1 MEVLLTFELIFVMF
15 LTGLLLGFIGAGG
28 SGFMIAIL
36 TVGFGYP
43 IHMAMGTALAA
54 MMFTSLSG
62 AVSHIREKNADLISG
77 GIVGITGA
85 IAAWF
90 GAGIAI
96 NIPESIIT
104 WLTASM
110 LALSSIAL
118 FLRLVLASESVSQLN
133 KKSIRYFVSVI
144 ALGAITGF
152 LSGTFGIGA
161 TPFIQLGLM
170 LLLGL
175 PMRMAAGTS
184 MLIILPIAAAGG
196 AGYFWAG
203 SLNIQLLVTVLVG
216 TMTGSYI
223 GAKLTKRAPQKL
235 LKIGIIVTPL
245 AAALLLIL

>member
-1 MEVLLTFELIFVMF
+1 MVMVELIIVMF
-15 LTGLLLGFIGAGG
+15 FTGLLLGFIGAGG

-43 IHMAMGTALAA
+43 IHIAMGTALAA
-54 MMFTSLSG
+54 MMFTSASGAISHVRERNTDILSG
-62 AVSHIREKNADLISG
+62 VMIGLIGAV
-77 GIVGITGA
+77 
-85 IAAWF
+85 AAWF

-96 NIPESIIT
+96 TIPESVII

-118 FLRLVLASESVSQLN
+118 FLRLVLASDHSVPLN
-133 KKSIRYFVSVI
+133 KKSYRYPLAVI
-144 ALGAITGF
+144 SLGLLTGF

-175 PMRMAAGTS
+175 PMRLAAGTS

-196 AGYFWAG
+196 AGYYWAE
-203 SLNIQLLVTVLVG
+203 SLDIQLLLMVLIG

-235 LKIGIIVTPL
+235 LKTGIIATPL
-245 AAALLLIL
+245 AAALVLSF

>member
-1 MEVLLTFELIFVMF
+1 MVELIFVMLF
-15 LTGLLLGFIGAGG
+15 IGLLLGFIGAGG

-43 IHMAMGTALAA
+43 IHLAMGTALAA

-62 AVSHIREKNADLISG
+62 TISHIRERNTDIISG
-77 GIVGITGA
+77 LLIGIVGA
-85 IAAWF
+85 VAAWF
-90 GAGIAI
+90 GAGIALS
-96 NIPESIIT
+96 IPESVIT

-118 FLRLVLASESVSQLN
+118 FLRLVLATGDSVPL
-133 KKSIRYFVSVI
+133 KKKTIRYPLAVVS
-144 ALGAITGF
+144 LGLITGF

-175 PMRMAAGTS
+175 PMRLAAGTS

-196 AGYFWAG
+196 AGYYWAD
-203 SLNIQLLVTVLVG
+203 SLDVPLLLTVLAG
-216 TMTGSYI
+216 TMTGSYL

-235 LKIGIIVTPL
+235 LKIGIIATPL
-245 AAALLLIL
+245 AAALILFF

>member
-1 MEVLLTFELIFVMF
+1 MQMTLELIFVML

-43 IHMAMGTALAA
+43 IHIAMGTALAA

-62 AVSHIREKNADLISG
+62 AISHIREKNADIISG
-77 GIVGITGA
+77 VIAGFIGA
-85 IAAWF
+85 VAAWF

-96 NIPESIIT
+96 TIPESVIT

-118 FLRLVLASESVSQLN
+118 FLRLVLATGDSVPLN
-133 KKSIRYFVSVI
+133 KKTLRYPIAVVS
-144 ALGAITGF
+144 LGLVTGF

-175 PMRMAAGTS
+175 PMRLAAGTS

-196 AGYFWAG
+196 AGYYWAE
-203 SLNIQLLVTVLVG
+203 SLDVQLLLTVLVG
-216 TMTGSYI
+216 TMTGSYL

-235 LKIGIIVTPL
+235 LKTGIIATPL
-245 AAALLLIL
+245 VAACLLVF